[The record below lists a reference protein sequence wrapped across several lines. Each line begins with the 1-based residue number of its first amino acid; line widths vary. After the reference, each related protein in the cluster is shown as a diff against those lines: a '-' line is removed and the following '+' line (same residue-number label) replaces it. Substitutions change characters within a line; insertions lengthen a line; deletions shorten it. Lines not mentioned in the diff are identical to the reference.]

1 MAQDNDALLA
11 RVGDTQSRG
20 NLVSGISD
28 STSSTTK
35 NSPMKA
41 SPFHLPT
48 KFKRFHALT
57 SSRQIYRAVRRGKV

>member
-1 MAQDNDALLA
+1 MAQDTDSLLA

-28 STSSTTK
+28 STSSTAK

-48 KFKRFHALT
+48 RFKRFHALT
-57 SSRQIYRAVRRGKV
+57 SSRQIYRAIRKAK